1 MCVGLVVCV
10 CVCVQVG
17 LGLVVAARHT
27 KLVNFSDKSG
37 QQMGAVSSSFQGGF
51 GGSRISLLHSY
62 PYGAPWP
69 MGGACAQSIVNME
82 IFSLDL
88 ALGCTTFPL
97 AGHAGGG
104 GLSMELPSAIAGISA
119 VGVPCW
125 FCWLSGLCY

>member
-1 MCVGLVVCV
+1 MVCVCWLSSVCV

-88 ALGCTTFPL
+88 ALG
-97 AGHAGGG
+97 GG
-104 GLSMELPSAIAGISA
+104 GLSMELPSAIAGISV